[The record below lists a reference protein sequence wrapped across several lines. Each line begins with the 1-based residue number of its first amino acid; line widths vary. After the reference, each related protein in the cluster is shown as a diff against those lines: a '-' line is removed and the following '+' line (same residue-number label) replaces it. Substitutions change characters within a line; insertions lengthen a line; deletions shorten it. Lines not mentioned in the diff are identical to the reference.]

1 MFPFNQQKKQFSQIY
16 NMQKNMKKKKKKG
29 GRKKES
35 MKAKNK

>member
-16 NMQKNMKKKKKKG
+16 NLQKKYEEKEEGGTKKT
-29 GRKKES
+29 ES